1 MNSQKC
7 LTNVVVTLVKIKKKL
22 TSVMKYPI
30 SCRFC
35 RFSSLSAGDRQ
46 QQPASVR
53 LNFFVTCCF
62 PRLLLLLPAS
72 VQKSPGKVLSSC
84 LCCFDHQEQSVRGVT
99 LTDWTDISTT
109 EVVPG
114 TFIPR
119 AFIPILFPVTLQG
132 MRQHGCS
139 RCRGCKNPQIFG
151 TSHFA
156 PADFEAFSTNVCPT

>member
-1 MNSQKC
+1 
-7 LTNVVVTLVKIKKKL
+7 
-22 TSVMKYPI
+22 MKYPI

-119 AFIPILFPVTLQG
+119 AFIPILFPVTLRGQSIQ
-132 MRQHGCS
+132 RQNQRLQFLLPTNILRVLVHSLGYWFAEGPS
-139 RCRGCKNPQIFG
+139 GTLVLQRSFMFKPQ
-151 TSHFA
+151 
-156 PADFEAFSTNVCPT
+156 